1 MSRNN
6 STRKKS
12 DAGLWI
18 FAAVCF
24 LIFIGGLSVYLTGRS
39 NPDDK
44 ADVKNRSVTLTDVGF
59 DTPVTFQATCS
70 EEEYTRYL
78 NTVIETFTRY
88 NQLFDQ
94 YNSYEGVNNIYTLN
108 ELAAKEKVEVD
119 PLIIE
124 CIEESMKAAAVN
136 PKFDISEGH
145 LLSLWHDIRESSDPS
160 LPSDEDLQ
168 KAKEHSGM
176 EGILVDGNTI
186 SFADDTISLDLGA
199 IAKGFTAQKCKEL
212 LEEEGMTS
220 GFINAG
226 GNVVLIGTKT
236 DGKSWNIGITKPDT
250 SDSLVQYITD
260 TPTCLVTSG
269 DYQRYVEIDGKRY
282 AHIIDPETGYPAE
295 YVRSVTVINEDF
307 SWADAMST
315 AFYCMSVED
324 GLKTA
329 KEQNLSVIWFTDE
342 GSLDLEPAFTTQ
354 GFDVYM
360 TDDLKDSVHP
370 TLQE

>member
-24 LIFIGGLSVYLTGRS
+24 LIFIGGLSVYLTARS

-44 ADVKNRSVTLTDVGF
+44 ADVKTRSVTLTDVGF

-186 SFADDTISLDLGA
+186 SFADATISLDLGA

-236 DGKSWNIGITKPDT
+236 DGKSWNIGITKPDI

-295 YVRSVTVINEDF
+295 YVRSVTVINEDS

-329 KEQNLSVIWFTDE
+329 KEQNLSVIWFTVE